1 MGGGILSPGH
11 DVARR
16 VGEGPVNRTESGF
29 SLLEIVVAMM
39 LLGLVLIG
47 VAQLNFALAR
57 RFYSLSGG
65 AARDAVLAQ
74 QVNQFAAMPFDS
86 LKAKAGSITVNKPPI
101 PYTRKITVD
110 SLSPKLRR
118 VTIVITPVNT
128 VFKPDTMVLQRT
140 KPGNNPFN
148 KP

>member
-1 MGGGILSPGH
+1 MKQSQ
-11 DVARR
+11 A
-16 VGEGPVNRTESGF
+16 GF
-29 SLLEIVVAMM
+29 TLLEIVVAMA
-39 LLGLVLIG
+39 LLGFVLVG

-65 AARDAVLAQ
+65 AARDGILAQ

-86 LKAKAGSITVNKPPI
+86 LKAKAGTITVNKPPL
-101 PYTRKITVD
+101 PYNRKVTVD

-118 VTIVITPVNT
+118 VTIIVTPLNA
-128 VFKPDTMVLQRT
+128 VFKADTLVLQRT

-148 KP
+148 KKP